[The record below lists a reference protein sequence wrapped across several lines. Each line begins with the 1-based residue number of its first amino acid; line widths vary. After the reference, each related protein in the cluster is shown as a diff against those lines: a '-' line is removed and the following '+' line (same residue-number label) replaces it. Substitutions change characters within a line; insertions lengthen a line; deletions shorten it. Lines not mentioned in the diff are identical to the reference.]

1 MIRAM
6 ADQGSTRTGTI
17 VLAAAGLIAAAAVG
31 VAIFRPGGGAEES
44 APPTSNAQQADTA
57 GADLAALGERV
68 RRDPDDHEGWF
79 ALGLAYRGAERFGEA
94 ERAFRR
100 AMELS
105 PENAD
110 YTGYV
115 GEMLVLLGGREPP
128 PEAETLFRRALSL
141 QPGHPQARYYLA
153 TLRDFRGDHRG
164 ALDDLIALLRD
175 APAGAP
181 WEAQVRGAVATIAER
196 NRIDIAGRLPPPRPS
211 APDAVATAGIPG
223 PTREQLDAARSLTP
237 AQQNEMA
244 RGMVDRLAARLR
256 QNPRDAA
263 GWIMLMRSRM
273 MLNQPQAAAEAL
285 RSGLAAFSGDEAARG
300 RLRDA
305 AATLGVPGA

>member
-1 MIRAM
+1 M

-31 VAIFRPGGGAEES
+31 IAIFRPGEATQES
-44 APPTSNAQQADTA
+44 ASPAADVQQAEPAET
-57 GADLAALGERV
+57 GLATLIERV
-68 RRDPDDHEGWF
+68 RRNPDDHEGWF
-79 ALGLAYRGAERFGEA
+79 ELGLAYRAAQRFAES

-100 AMELS
+100 AMELR

-110 YTGYV
+110 YTAYV
-115 GEMLVLLGGREPP
+115 GEMLILLGGREPP
-128 PEAETLFRRALSL
+128 AEAESLFRRALQL
-141 QPGHPQARYYLA
+141 QPDHPQARYYLA

-164 ALDDLIALLRD
+164 ALDELIALLRD

-181 WEAQVRGAVATIAER
+181 WEAQVRAAAETIAER
-196 NRIDIAGRLPPPRPS
+196 NRIDIAGRLPPPRPR
-211 APDAVATAGIPG
+211 APDTAAIAGIPG
-223 PTREQLDAARSLTP
+223 PSREQLDAARSLTP
-237 AQQNEMA
+237 SQQQEMA
-244 RGMVDRLAARLR
+244 RGMVDRLAARLA
-256 QNPRDAA
+256 QNPRDAE

-273 MLNQPQAAAEAL
+273 MLNEPQAAAEAL
-285 RSGLAAFSGDEAARG
+285 RSGLAAFSGDEAARR

>member
-1 MIRAM
+1 M
-6 ADQGSTRTGTI
+6 ADQSSTRTGTL

-31 VAIFRPGGGAEES
+31 IAIFRPGGAAQES
-44 APPTSNAQQADTA
+44 AAPATNAMQAEAAET
-57 GADLAALGERV
+57 GLADLIERV
-68 RRDPDDHEGWF
+68 RRNPDDHEGWF
-79 ALGLAYRGAERFGEA
+79 ELGLAYRGAERFAES

-100 AMELS
+100 AMELR
-105 PENAD
+105 PDNAD
-110 YTGYV
+110 YTAYV
-115 GEMLVLLGGREPP
+115 GEMLILLGGRQPP
-128 PEAETLFRRALSL
+128 PEAEALFQRALRL

-164 ALDDLIALLRD
+164 ALDELIALLRE

-181 WEAQVRGAVATIAER
+181 WEAQVRAAAETIAER
-196 NRIDIAGRLPPPRPS
+196 NRIDIAGRLPPPRPR
-211 APDAVATAGIPG
+211 APDAAATAGIPG
-223 PTREQLDAARSLTP
+223 PSREQLDAARSLTP
-237 AQQNEMA
+237 SQQQEMA

-256 QNPRDAA
+256 QNPRDAD

-273 MLNQPQAAAEAL
+273 MLNEPPAAAEAL
-285 RSGLAAFSGDEAARG
+285 RSGLAAFSGDEAARQ